1 MAEFISTVSLS
12 YPLPSGQNCLYPGD
26 TRLIT
31 AAVLVKDEFG
41 NVVPTPSIDTSV
53 HWALKYGSGSLSAA
67 SSNSVVYTAASI
79 DPSAYDAIAV
89 VEARS
94 NYRNQTAVSVS
105 GFIATFV
112 SGAPFSQDYAGTW
125 VMIGAGYFLVQSVGS
140 GGGQP
145 DSRQYGRVASPRGP
159 DRYRCE
165 WSVGECAIDLRE
177 PRHRHKHPSR
187 NVSRYVRMDIFLQ
200 PVWSVWQC
208 SLVTRSGL
216 CGEHQLFVGSI
227 SFTIKQNERR
237 LWGHDTGHVRRLF
250 CDDEY
255 PDLLIERAS

>member
-140 GGGQP
+140 GGGSLTL
-145 DSRQYGRVASPRGP
+145 DNMGGSPPQGGQT
-159 DRYRCE
+159 
-165 WSVGECAIDLRE
+165 VTAANGVLGNALLTCANPGIVINT
-177 PRHRHKHPSR
+177 HPA
-187 NVSRYVRMDIFLQ
+187 MF
-200 PVWSVWQC
+200 PATSVWTFSC
-208 SLVTRSGL
+208 SLFGLSGSVAWSL
-216 CGEHQLFVGSI
+216 DPGSAGSI
-227 SFTIKQNERR
+227 NSSSGVYLSPSSRTSAAFGATIRVTCGAFSATTNIQI
-237 LWGHDTGHVRRLF
+237 
-250 CDDEY
+250 Y
-255 PDLLIERAS
+255 